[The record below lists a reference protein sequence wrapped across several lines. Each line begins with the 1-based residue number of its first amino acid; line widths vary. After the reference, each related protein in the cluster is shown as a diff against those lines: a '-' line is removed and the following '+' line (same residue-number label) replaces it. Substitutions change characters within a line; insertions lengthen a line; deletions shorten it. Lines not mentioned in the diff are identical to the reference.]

1 MSRDDEARYNRA
13 CLLVLNVCPFTL
25 RHVID
30 DYSSRHARSLSLC
43 DFLEKNK
50 DRLFHL
56 YKRECCCGHKS
67 NKTPMY
73 QSQWDSLYN
82 RNTSTCLNGKRIDCP
97 CKYDGKTSATTNV
110 MDVTLCCLVIH
121 NICPG
126 VDVNHIQTVREIRNK
141 LIHAESARLD
151 LLTFN
156 GYMNRVET
164 AVCELAKN
172 VSTVLHT
179 ETLEM
184 IDELKNRLMDPVEL
198 RELRNLIIDQK
209 RFSDLEAVRMGLS
222 TGADYIGFDLVEWV
236 GTGGM
241 IYIGKVKG
249 LCVD

>member
-25 RHVID
+25 RHVIN
-30 DYSSRHARSLSLC
+30 DYSLRHAGSLSLC

-73 QSQWDSLYN
+73 QSQWDSLYIT
-82 RNTSTCLNGKRIDCP
+82 RNTWTCLNGKRIDCL
-97 CKYDGKTSATTNV
+97 CKYDGKTSATTND
-110 MDVTLCCLVIH
+110 MDVTLCCLVIN

-126 VDVNHIQTVREIRNK
+126 VDVNHIKTIREIRNK

-151 LLTFN
+151 QLTFN
-156 GYMNRVET
+156 GYMNRVKT
-164 AVCELAKN
+164 AICGLAKN
-172 VSTVLHT
+172 VSAKLHT

-184 IDELKNRLMDPVEL
+184 IVELENRLMDPVEL
-198 RELRNLIIDQK
+198 RELRNSIIDEK
-209 RFSDLEAVRMGLS
+209 RFTDLEVVRMGLS
-222 TGADYIGFDLVEWV
+222 TGVDYLVFDLVGW
-236 GTGGM
+236 GGDWGHDLHRK
-241 IYIGKVKG
+241 GKG
-249 LCVD
+249 SLH